1 MAEQQA
7 DIRQPEASGLPP
19 PGRPAGVQV
28 LLNRLGL
35 AVFSAL
41 CKLGLFVFML
51 FLPGILLSYPA
62 YLTGA
67 RLWDYEAARVVEAKL
82 ERIEI
87 NTVEHDQDRSTWL
100 ESRKHIDITFYFTSA
115 RGEKLASVSE
125 HGWPAPGLKRRLQ
138 EQYQPGDEFS
148 LYILPD
154 QSIVKDIDLAV
165 SQFYRMTI
173 LMGLLFLAMLMA
185 AMIWKRLLH
194 QMPQSLPEF
203 PQAGLNSFLAAQAIV
218 LLVAALFA
226 WINSF
231 STMLVPI
238 TWFLAAYWGMTA
250 LLTLTLRLLVFS
262 PPPVSAPAATEREDD
277 DPRAAQLP
285 ASRG

>member
-7 DIRQPEASGLPP
+7 ETRQPEASGLPSP
-19 PGRPAGVQV
+19 ERLAGMQA
-28 LLNRLGL
+28 LLNQLVL
-35 AVFSAL
+35 AVFSVL
-41 CKLGLFVFML
+41 SKFGLFVFML
-51 FLPGILLSYPA
+51 FLPGMLLSYPA

-67 RLWDYEAARVVEAKL
+67 RLWEYQAARVVEAKL

-87 NTVEHDQDRSTWL
+87 NTVEHDQDRSSWL

-173 LMGLLFLAMLMA
+173 LMGLLFLASLMA
-185 AMIWKRLLH
+185 TMIWKRLLH

-203 PQAGLNSFLAAQAIV
+203 PQAGLNSFLTAQAIV
-218 LLVAALFA
+218 LLVATLFS

-231 STMLVPI
+231 STMLVPN
-238 TWFLAAYWGMTA
+238 TWYLAVYWGMTG
-250 LLTLTLRLLVFS
+250 LLTLTLRLLVFT
-262 PPPVSAPAATEREDD
+262 PPPVPAPVATQGEE
-277 DPRAAQLP
+277 
-285 ASRG
+285 